1 MYWNKKTKTW
11 NNDYTERLICN
22 DKPILLVPKRIVSY
36 SDKYTSA
43 EYRQHFV
50 LNYLQNEHLRLQ
62 TALVKKV
69 TGTIVLPLTK
79 IGALSKVIVW
89 PLRTY

>member
-1 MYWNKKTKTW
+1 M
-11 NNDYTERLICN
+11 EQRLHRTVICN